1 VICPSTTFYRRPT
14 PEVARALVGKTL
26 VRMVRTN
33 GRKLRMAGRI
43 VETEAYG
50 YSDDPASHA
59 CMGPTVRNKVMFGEV
74 GRAYVYF
81 TYGSHYCVN
90 VTARSACD
98 AGGVLIRAIE
108 PSEGIQAMKRFRP
121 VDEMLSLTS
130 GPGKLTQAL
139 KITSLLSGVDM
150 TDKRSE
156 LYIESGS
163 RPVSVIAT
171 PRIGITRA
179 TDRQWRFVD
188 PASPY
193 VSRKIQIKAL

>member
-1 VICPSTTFYRRPT
+1 VICLSPAFYRRPT
-14 PEVARALVGKTL
+14 YEVAKALVGKTL
-26 VRMVRTN
+26 VRTIRSSD
-33 GRKLRMAGRI
+33 RELRMAGRI

-59 CMGPTVRNKVMFGEV
+59 CMGPTARNSVMFGEV

-81 TYGSHYCVN
+81 TYGSHFCVN
-90 VTARSACD
+90 VTARSGCD
-98 AGGVLIRAIE
+98 AGAVLIRAIE
-108 PSEGIQAMKRFRP
+108 PSKGIQTMKRFRP
-121 VDEMLSLTS
+121 VDDMLSLTS

-139 KITSLLSGVDM
+139 KIASPLNGVDM

-156 LYIESGS
+156 LRIESS
-163 RPVSVIAT
+163 NRPVSVIAT

-188 PASPY
+188 PMSPY
-193 VSRKIQIKAL
+193 VSRKIQIKA